1 METWIDIPKNSDF
14 SIHNIPFGIFSTKDS
29 KKRVGIAIGD
39 MILDLKLSSDL
50 GVFDN
55 LCFDFNIFENEYLN
69 DFISLGKSITNN
81 VRLII
86 QNELSDSSSV
96 LRNHNNLLIK
106 QSDAEL
112 HLPLKIG
119 DYTDFYSS
127 IEHATNIG
135 SMFRDPSNPL
145 LPNWKHMPVGY
156 HGRASS
162 IIVSGIDIYRPKG

>member
-1 METWIDIPKNSDF
+1 MDTWIDIAKNSDF

-55 LCFDFNIFENEYLN
+55 LSFDFNIFENEYLN

-106 QSDAEL
+106 QSAL
-112 HLPLKIG
+112 LFLK
-119 DYTDFYSS
+119 
-127 IEHATNIG
+127 
-135 SMFRDPSNPL
+135 MFIL
-145 LPNWKHMPVGY
+145 
-156 HGRASS
+156 
-162 IIVSGIDIYRPKG
+162 

>member
-55 LCFDFNIFENEYLN
+55 LSFDFNIFENEYLN

-96 LRNHNNLLIK
+96 LRKHNNLLILLLS
-106 QSDAEL
+106 QVQLNVLYASNL
-112 HLPLKIG
+112 HDLQVLFQK
-119 DYTDFYSS
+119 
-127 IEHATNIG
+127 
-135 SMFRDPSNPL
+135 L
-145 LPNWKHMPVGY
+145 LLVV
-156 HGRASS
+156 RLL
-162 IIVSGIDIYRPKG
+162 